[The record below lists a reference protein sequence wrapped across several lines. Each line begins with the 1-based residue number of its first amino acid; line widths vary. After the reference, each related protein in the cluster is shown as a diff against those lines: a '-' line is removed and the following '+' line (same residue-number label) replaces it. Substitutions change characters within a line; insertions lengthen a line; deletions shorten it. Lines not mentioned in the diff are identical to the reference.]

1 MLGYSWHVWAALETI
16 NTYRCRIDLFS
27 LQGLKSKLILYAL
40 NLRSRKDR
48 NTKTQHFH
56 IHSLEVS
63 KNALKNEFTDYKSRI
78 FSANHFIHKSTIRKS
93 IWAGL
98 HISSYNWKP
107 SYFILLLRNNKLFC
121 SRCSFCFKFKILI
134 FTPIKI
140 R

>member
-16 NTYRCRIDLFS
+16 TTYRCRIDLIS
-27 LQGLKSKLILYAL
+27 LQGLNSKLILYAL

-78 FSANHFIHKSTIRKS
+78 FPANILSTNQQLENLYGQGFTSAVIIGNQVTLF
-93 IWAGL
+93 
-98 HISSYNWKP
+98 
-107 SYFILLLRNNKLFC
+107 YF
-121 SRCSFCFKFKILI
+121 
-134 FTPIKI
+134 
-140 R
+140 